1 MFNPIV
7 HLKVMKS
14 VLQKFVP
21 PIKGEVRMTIMMIMM
36 MMTSRGRWSL
46 LWRRQRSSRRM
57 GRKTMELSHP
67 GALL

>member
-1 MFNPIV
+1 
-7 HLKVMKS
+7 MKS

-21 PIKGEVRMTIMMIMM
+21 PIKGEVMMTIMMIMMKMM